1 MDPARILPACVL
13 LPACALLSAATPAAA
28 QPGLF
33 EIDGL
38 RAQQEAAARRA
49 LAQENELM
57 ALEARLSTEQAIASL
72 QAQRNPPRVPEL
84 LYVPPSPSSPAGATR
99 TFPTIPDA
107 ALAESN
113 RRVREA
119 SQPRR

>member
-1 MDPARILPACVL
+1 MAPPRILTARILAACVL
-13 LPACALLSAATPAAA
+13 LAAATPAVA
-28 QPGLF
+28 QPGQF
-33 EIDGL
+33 EIDAL

-49 LAQENELM
+49 IAQENELA
-57 ALEARLSTEQAIASL
+57 ALEARFSTEQAIASL
-72 QAQRNPPRVPEL
+72 QAQRNPPRAPEL
-84 LYVPPSPSSPAGATR
+84 LYVLPSPSSPAGATP

-113 RRVREA
+113 RRVRDA